1 MRLIHKDNPKAEEVR
16 QWMDLSGLELKR
28 FFNTNGKLFK
38 EMNLKERWDTLSQ
51 DELLS
56 ILESDGMIH
65 KRPVLV
71 GEDFVLTGFK
81 IKEWEE
87 QLK

>member
-1 MRLIHKDNPKAEEVR
+1 
-16 QWMDLSGLELKR
+16 MDLSGLELKR

-87 QLK
+87 QFK

>member
-1 MRLIHKDNPKAEEVR
+1 MRLIHKENPKADEVR
-16 QWMDLSGLELKR
+16 GWMAMSGLELKK

-38 EMNLKERWDTLSQ
+38 ENNLKERWETLSQ
-51 DELLS
+51 DELLA
-56 ILESDGMIH
+56 ILESDGMLH

-71 GEDFVLTGFK
+71 GDGFVLTGFK

-87 QLK
+87 QFK

>member
-1 MRLIHKDNPKAEEVR
+1 MHK
-16 QWMDLSGLELKR
+16 SGLELKR

-38 EMNLKERWDTLSQ
+38 EQNLKERWDTLSE
-51 DELLS
+51 DELLE

-71 GEDFVLTGFK
+71 GEDFALTGFK
-81 IKEWEE
+81 IAEWES
-87 QLK
+87 KFSI

>member
-1 MRLIHKDNPKAEEVR
+1 MT
-16 QWMDLSGLELKR
+16 LSGLELKK

-38 EMNLKERWDTLSQ
+38 EQNLKERWDSLSE
-51 DELLS
+51 DELLE

-71 GEDFVLTGFK
+71 GEDFALTGFK
-81 IKEWEE
+81 VKEWET
-87 QLK
+87 QFNI

>member
-1 MRLIHKDNPKAEEVR
+1 MK
-16 QWMDLSGLELKR
+16 LSGLELKQ
-28 FFNTNGKLFK
+28 FFNTNGKLYK
-38 EMNLKERWDTLSQ
+38 EMNLKERWDSLSE
-51 DELLS
+51 DELLE

-81 IKEWEE
+81 IKEWEA
-87 QLK
+87 QLG

>member
-1 MRLIHKDNPKAEEVR
+1 M
-16 QWMDLSGLELKR
+16 SGLELKK

-38 EMNLKERWDTLSQ
+38 EKNLKELWDTMTE
-51 DELLS
+51 DELLE

-71 GEDFVLTGFK
+71 ADDYVITGFK
-81 IKEWEE
+81 IKEWEDTV
-87 QLK
+87 KF

>member
-1 MRLIHKDNPKAEEVR
+1 MSI
-16 QWMDLSGLELKR
+16 SGLELKR

-38 EMNLKERWDTLSQ
+38 EMNLKARWDQLSEE
-51 DELLS
+51 ELLS

-65 KRPVLV
+65 KRPVLI

-81 IKEWEE
+81 VKEWEE
-87 QLK
+87 QFK